1 MNMYILKTVA
11 IVRVVSILV
20 NFRGTG
26 SCVWILFMFRA
37 ALLGT

>member
-26 SCVWILFMFRA
+26 SCVGILFMLE
-37 ALLGT
+37 LLC